1 MEGSM
6 KDSSFG
12 PRSEKNFSRRDWL
25 VGASAGVAASVAGS
39 ALPAWSQSGDAA
51 SKSAPTGKA
60 APNSTVSSLPKAWSS
75 EEFRRRW
82 QLVRQRMKESHLDCL
97 IIPQHIVQAMIRDRQ
112 DGDAD
117 VQYLTGIPAGW
128 AIVPLEGKITAV
140 SSRIAPLLAQKKP
153 IPGVVM
159 TTLFAENAPDV
170 EARFTDEEGLWSPTI
185 IDSLREKKMDKARI
199 GVGSLADIFRN
210 TEGCVTYTTFDRI
223 QKAFPEAHFESAA
236 DLLWCVKLV
245 HSSEEVAAL
254 EKATEVSEAGLR
266 AMMDSA
272 RPGSVHRDVWLNM
285 YRAMVQASGERPW
298 RLSISAGSEGN
309 GSFGFPLEDV
319 FHAGQ
324 ILSQE
329 CSGSVLGYGSQV
341 NHSVLLDG
349 PAPADWASAGQACL
363 DLFHALVDRIGPGK
377 SIKEFCDFYG
387 EQLKARGARPGGVL
401 VHSSGLG
408 DLPRSGPGRSE
419 GGDELLFQA
428 GMVFDVK
435 PAIPIKQTS
444 TSAQFGDSLVVTDK
458 GARRLGKRKM
468 ELITIGA

>member
-1 MEGSM
+1 MSQR
-6 KDSSFG
+6 SF
-12 PRSEKNFSRRDWL
+12 PSHKNGRFSRRALL
-25 VGASAGVAASVAGS
+25 VGASAGVAASVAGT
-39 ALPAWSQSGDAA
+39 ALPGWSQAGDTAV
-51 SKSAPTGKA
+51 KSASTAKA
-60 APNSTVSSLPKAWSS
+60 MQSASVGQLPKAWSS
-75 EEFRRRW
+75 EEFHRRW
-82 QLVRQRMKESHLDCL
+82 QLVRQKMKESQLDCL

-128 AIVPLEGKITAV
+128 VVFPLEGKITAI

-153 IPGVVM
+153 IPGIVL
-159 TTLFAENAPDV
+159 TTLFAENSPEI
-170 EARFTDEEGLWSPTI
+170 EARFTDEEGLWSPAI
-185 IDSLREKKMDKARI
+185 IDSLREKKMEKARI
-199 GVGSLADIFRN
+199 GVGAMVDTFRN
-210 TEGCVTYTTFDRI
+210 IEGCVTYTTFDRI
-223 QKAFPEAHFESAA
+223 QKAFPQAHFENAE
-236 DLLWCVKLV
+236 DLLWRVKLV
-245 HSSEEVAAL
+245 HSDEEIAAL
-254 EKATEVSEAGLR
+254 ERATEVSEAGLK
-266 AMMDSA
+266 AMMDTA

-309 GSFGFPLEDV
+309 GSFGFPLEEV
-319 FHAGQ
+319 FRAGQ

-341 NHSVLLDG
+341 NHSVLLG
-349 PAPADWASAGQACL
+349 SPAPADWASAGQACL
-363 DLFHALVDRIGPGK
+363 DLFHALVDRVAPGK

-387 EQLKARGARPGGVL
+387 EQLKGRGARAGGVL

-419 GGDELLFQA
+419 GGEDLVFQR

-435 PAIPIKQTS
+435 PAVPVKQTS
-444 TSAQFGDSLVVTDK
+444 TSAQFGDSIVVTEK
-458 GARRLGKRKM
+458 GARRLGKRKI